1 MEPFTLLVFTCLF
14 LGFHTLMGQTTDASI
29 AATLIGTWKLDMTPT
44 DPDDDYFEYMEI
56 KKIKDGAVTG
66 WFYRSEV
73 KMKNGR
79 IDTTTGTAYIA
90 LVSGDKSGAYN
101 TTAKLVNGRLEGT
114 THSLKRNFISV
125 WTGVKE

>member
-1 MEPFTLLVFTCLF
+1 MKTSALLVFTCLF
-14 LGFHTLMGQTTDASI
+14 LGFHALMGQTTDSSI
-29 AATLIGTWKLDMTPT
+29 PATLIGTWKLDMTPA
-44 DPDDDYFEYMEI
+44 DPNDDYFEYMEI
-56 KKIKDGAVTG
+56 REIKEGNVKG

-90 LVSGDKSGAYN
+90 LVSGDRSGAYN
-101 TTAKLVNGRLEGT
+101 TTAKLVNGQLEGT
-114 THSLKRNFISV
+114 THSLKRDFISV